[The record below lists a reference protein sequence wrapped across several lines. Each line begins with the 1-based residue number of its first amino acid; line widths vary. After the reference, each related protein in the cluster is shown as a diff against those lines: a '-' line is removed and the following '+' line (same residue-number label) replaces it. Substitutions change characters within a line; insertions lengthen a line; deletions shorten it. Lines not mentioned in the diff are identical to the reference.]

1 MKHATLPLLLALHPA
16 FVASQAADTSRVRT
30 VYDAVVA
37 LRAQYEKDHGRFAN
51 VNGIRM
57 HYLEWGD
64 PKGVP
69 LVWAPGSASTGYEL
83 RLVAPRLAKAGY
95 RVLAVDYRGHGQT
108 RVTDYNFSI
117 HHIADDF
124 VALLDQLRIRNAVF
138 GGASKGG
145 FIAAAVYDHYPERV
159 RGLLMADG
167 GTWSN
172 QWVFDHYGTDEYFKR
187 VARNE
192 GPPDI
197 TGSSEFDVFSRLVGR
212 GLPAAGDVP
221 PESMIETLV
230 RIGPTDDGKWAF
242 LPGFEKM
249 MGPIQAYIAGA
260 TKPSTMPLL
269 QWSQHAMIPTVVFRN
284 LSVPMMIL
292 DPQEENDELPV
303 TDQNETL
310 TKQHPSLIVHRVY
323 AQSRHAVV
331 RDKPDWFVRDAV
343 ELLRLVEKRR
353 Q

>member
-1 MKHATLPLLLALHPA
+1 MIALLPTLMLGQS
-16 FVASQAADTSRVRT
+16 VDTARVRP

-37 LRAQYEKDHGRFAN
+37 LRAEYEKDHGRFAT

-83 RLVAPRLAKAGY
+83 RAVAPRLAKAGY

-117 HHIADDF
+117 HHIADDL
-124 VALLDQLRIRNAVF
+124 VALLDQLKIPKAVF

-145 FIAAAVYDHYPERV
+145 FIAAAVYDHYPDRV
-159 RGLLMADG
+159 SGLLMADG

-172 QWVFDHYGTDEYFKR
+172 QWVFDHYGTDEYFKQ

-197 TGSSEFDVFSRLVGR
+197 TGASEFEVFSRLVGGR
-212 GLPAAGDVP
+212 LPATGNIP

-230 RIGPTDDGKWAF
+230 RISRMENGQWAF
-242 LPGFEKM
+242 LPGFDKM
-249 MGPIQAYIAGA
+249 MGPIQSYIAGA

-292 DPQEENDELPV
+292 DPQEPNDELPV

-323 AQSRHAVV
+323 AETPHAVV
-331 RDKPDWFVRDAV
+331 RAKPDWFVRDAT
-343 ELLRLVEKRR
+343 ELLTLVKKRGH
-353 Q
+353 